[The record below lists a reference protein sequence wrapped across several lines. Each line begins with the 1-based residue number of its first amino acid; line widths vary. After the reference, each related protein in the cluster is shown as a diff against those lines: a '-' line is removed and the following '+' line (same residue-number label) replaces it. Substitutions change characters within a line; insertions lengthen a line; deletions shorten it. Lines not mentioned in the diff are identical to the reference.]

1 MTEAI
6 FRSLESSSLGLV
18 ATDGGGRVQYFNER
32 ASSLFGPLDGLS
44 LADPP
49 PIDDPRG
56 PLANL
61 VAVWESLEDRS
72 APSPPRIVRVKAAG
86 LSSFLWMHT
95 VPQGGDGDPGTLIL
109 TADLTSHLAGSEP
122 VKRLISQ
129 LAHDLRSPLT
139 SIAGAAE
146 LLLSGRVG
154 ALPGVQE
161 KLVKIV
167 DDGAS
172 RMTSI
177 IQHAAE
183 EESEKGVQV

>member
-1 MTEAI
+1 MTEEI
-6 FRSLESSSLGLV
+6 LKSLERSSLALIS
-18 ATDGGGRVQYFNER
+18 TDSRGRVRYSNER
-32 ASSLFGPLDGLS
+32 AVQLFGSLEGIT

-61 VAVWESLEDRS
+61 VAVWEGLEDRS
-72 APSPPRIVRVKAAG
+72 VPAPPRIVRVKAAG
-86 LSSFLWMHT
+86 LSSFLWFHC
-95 VPQGGDGDPGTLIL
+95 VPQGEGTGAGTLFL
-109 TADLTSHLAGSEP
+109 VADLTAHLAGSEP
-122 VKRLISQ
+122 VQRLISQ

-154 ALPGVQE
+154 SLPGVQE

-167 DDGAS
+167 DDGAT

-183 EESEKGVQV
+183 EGSEKGVQA

>member
-6 FRSLESSSLGLV
+6 LKSLEGSSL
-18 ATDGGGRVQYFNER
+18 AIIAADPRGRIEYSNER
-32 ASSLFGPLDGLS
+32 ARKLFGPLEGLS
-44 LADPP
+44 LAEPP
-49 PIDDPRG
+49 PCDDPRG

-61 VAVWESLEDRS
+61 VGFWEGLEDRT
-72 APSPPRIVRVKAAG
+72 APAPPRIVRIKTEG
-86 LSSFLWMHT
+86 LSAFLWFHC
-95 VPQGGDGDPGTLIL
+95 VPQGNPSNPGTLFMV
-109 TADLTSHLAGSEP
+109 ADLTTHLSGSEP
-122 VKRLISQ
+122 VKRLVSQ

-161 KLVKIV
+161 KLIKIV

-177 IQHAAE
+177 IQHAADE
-183 EESEKGVQV
+183 GCEKGVQA